1 MPALE
6 IRVPGDKSIAHRA
19 LILGALAGGES
30 RLEGVPAGQDVLAT
44 EACLR
49 SLGVRIERTSGN
61 AAIEGRGLGALQAP
75 AGELDCLNS
84 GTTMRLLSGVLAGSA
99 LKATLNG
106 DASLRQRPMAR
117 VVEPLRA
124 MGARIECADGRAPL
138 RIEGARLRGA
148 RHLLTVA
155 SAQVKSALLLA
166 GLHADGASSIKEPVQ
181 TRDHTE
187 RLMRAM
193 GARLST
199 VEGVLQLE
207 PQPAPLEPLRISIPG
222 DFSSAAFWLGAA
234 AIRPGWSVRVL
245 GVGLNPTRTGFLSML
260 RAMGAEI
267 RVDKQPDASTEP
279 SGDVTVTGR
288 SLGALQVDRSQV
300 AAAIDEIPILMVVA
314 TQAEGVSSIEGAGEL
329 RLKESDRL
337 RAMTDGL
344 RLMGAKVEE
353 LAEGVRVTG
362 PTRLR
367 FADVEAAGDHRVAM
381 ALAVAGLL
389 ADRPPR
395 ISGAESAGV
404 SYPGF
409 FQQLEL
415 VAGA

>member
-1 MPALE
+1 MRGLE

-19 LILGALAGGES
+19 LILGALAEGES
-30 RLEGVPAGQDVLAT
+30 RLDEVPTGLDVLAT

-49 SLGVRIERTSGN
+49 SLGVRIARTGGT
-61 AAIEGRGLGALQAP
+61 AVIHGRGLAALETADS
-75 AGELDCLNS
+75 ELDCRNS

-99 LKATLNG
+99 VGATLNG
-106 DASLRQRPMAR
+106 DASLRRRPMAR

-124 MGARIECADGRAPL
+124 MGARIECVDGRAPL
-138 RIEGARLRGA
+138 RIEGAPLLGR
-148 RHLLTVA
+148 RHTLPVP

-166 GLHADGASSIKEPVQ
+166 GLHACGATSIEEPLP

-187 RLMRAM
+187 RLLRAM

-199 VEGVLQLE
+199 VEGGLR
-207 PQPAPLEPLRISIPG
+207 LEPLVVPLKPLALSIPG
-222 DFSSAAFWLGAA
+222 DFSSAAFWLAA
-234 AIRPGWSVRVL
+234 AAVRPGWSVRVS

-260 RAMGAEI
+260 QAMGAEI
-267 RVDKQPDASTEP
+267 RIDVQSDASIEP

-288 SLGALQVDRSQV
+288 PLGALSLDRSRV

-329 RLKESDRL
+329 RVKESDRL
-337 RAMTDGL
+337 RAMTEGL
-344 RLMGAKVEE
+344 RRMGAQVEE
-353 LAEGVRVTG
+353 FPEGVRVTG

-367 FADVEAAGDHRVAM
+367 FAQVEAAGDHRVAM

-389 ADRPPR
+389 AERPPA
-395 ISGAESAGV
+395 ITGAESAAI

-409 FQQLEL
+409 FRQLER